1 MEGGGRKARAAALF
15 SLATGLSRV
24 VGLLREVLVAYV
36 FGVRGAINQFTIASQ
51 IPNVV
56 RSLVADAALGAAF
69 IPVFN
74 ELLEKGDEKRA
85 WRVASTVTTLA
96 FVGLASITALTML
109 FAEPLLGVFYDGPV
123 PHIAVQL
130 TWILMP
136 TVVLLGFAG
145 IVQAILNSFGEFFVP
160 AIAPVLWNLVIAGGL
175 LIALRVDDANEAL
188 LIYAWATLLGTV
200 VQVLFPLPWLRGRSG
215 RLRIA
220 FDWRDPAV
228 RRVFILMLP
237 VTLGLGLI
245 NVNALVD
252 TVFAS
257 ILDAEEA
264 PRAIESAFRVY
275 MLPQGIF
282 AVAIAAVLFPA
293 LSRFSAAGDTDGFRH
308 TVGEGIRTIHYLLL
322 PAAVFSAVLARPI
335 VQVLFQRGAFDASQ
349 RDLVAQCLAAF
360 SLGLAANGALLLLNR
375 AFFSMQRPWLPTA
388 AAAGN
393 LLLNAVLD
401 WLLYQRAGVWGIP
414 LATSIAN
421 LVFFTVQWHVL
432 RRSLGSLEGRRTV
445 RALTLMLACCVPLAA
460 TAYGLWWV
468 VDRALGDGFAPQ
480 LLGVVLG
487 MAAGSAIYLWLTRRL
502 RMTEADLV
510 LGVVRRRLAR

>member
-1 MEGGGRKARAAALF
+1 MARAAALF
-15 SLATGLSRV
+15 SLATGLSRI

-36 FGVRGAINQFTIASQ
+36 FGVRGAINQFTVASQ
-51 IPNVV
+51 VPNVV

-74 ELLEKGDEKRA
+74 ELLERGEERRA
-85 WRVASTVTTLA
+85 WRVASTVATLS
-96 FVGLASITALTML
+96 FLGLASITGLTMV
-109 FAEPLLGVFYDGPV
+109 FAEPVLGVFYDGPV
-123 PHIAVQL
+123 PHLTVQL
-130 TWILMP
+130 MWILMP

-145 IVQAILNSFGEFFVP
+145 IVQAILNSLGEFFVP
-160 AIAPVLWNLVIAGGL
+160 AVAPVLWNVVIAGGL
-175 LIALRVDDANEAL
+175 VYAITIDSQNRAL
-188 LIYAWATLLGTV
+188 LVYAWATLAGTL
-200 VQVLFPLPWLRGRSG
+200 VQVLLPLPWLRGRQG

-220 FDWRDPAV
+220 FDWRDRAV
-228 RRVFILMLP
+228 RRVFVLMMP

-257 ILDAEEA
+257 FVDRNSA

-293 LSRFSAAGDTDGFRH
+293 LSRFSAAGDTAGFRR

-322 PAAVFSAVLARPI
+322 PAAALSAVLAAPI
-335 VQVLFQRGAFDASQ
+335 VQVLFQRGAFDAGQ
-349 RDLVAQCLAAF
+349 RGLVADCLAAF

-375 AFFSMQRPWLPTA
+375 SFFSLQRPWLPTA

-401 WLLYQRAGVWGIP
+401 WLLYKPLGVWGIP

-421 LVFFTVQWHVL
+421 LVFLVALWVVL
-432 RRSLGSLEGRRTV
+432 RRSIGLLEGRRTLGSV
-445 RALTLMLACCVPLAA
+445 ATMAGCCVPLAA
-460 TAYGLWWV
+460 TSYGLWWCA
-468 VDRALGDGFAPQ
+468 DRAFGGSFAAQ
-480 LLGVVLG
+480 LVGVVAG
-487 MAAGSAIYLWLTRRL
+487 MAGGVAVYTWLTRRL
-502 RMTEADLV
+502 RIPEAELV
-510 LGVVRRRLAR
+510 AGLLRRRLGR

>member
-1 MEGGGRKARAAALF
+1 
-15 SLATGLSRV
+15 
-24 VGLLREVLVAYV
+24 
-36 FGVRGAINQFTIASQ
+36 
-51 IPNVV
+51 
-56 RSLVADAALGAAF
+56 
-69 IPVFN
+69 
-74 ELLEKGDEKRA
+74 
-85 WRVASTVTTLA
+85 
-96 FVGLASITALTML
+96 
-109 FAEPLLGVFYDGPV
+109 
-123 PHIAVQL
+123 
-130 TWILMP
+130 MP

-175 LIALRVDDANEAL
+175 LIALTVDDANEAL
-188 LIYAWATLLGTV
+188 LVYAWATLLGTI

-257 ILDAEEA
+257 FLDAEEA

-293 LSRFSAAGDTDGFRH
+293 LSRFSAAGDTDGFRR

-322 PAAVFSAVLARPI
+322 PAAVISAVLAEPI

-375 AFFSMQRPWLPTA
+375 AFFSLQRPWLPTA

-393 LLLNAVLD
+393 LVLNGVLD
-401 WLLYQRAGVWGIP
+401 WLLYKPR
-414 LATSIAN
+414 
-421 LVFFTVQWHVL
+421 
-432 RRSLGSLEGRRTV
+432 GRVGHPARD
-445 RALTLMLACCVPLAA
+445 
-460 TAYGLWWV
+460 
-468 VDRALGDGFAPQ
+468 VDREPRLLHGAVARAAALA
-480 LLGVVLG
+480 
-487 MAAGSAIYLWLTRRL
+487 
-502 RMTEADLV
+502 
-510 LGVVRRRLAR
+510 RLARGPPDGAGRDA

>member
-1 MEGGGRKARAAALF
+1 MARAAALF

-74 ELLEKGDEKRA
+74 ELLEHRDERRA
-85 WRVASTVTTLA
+85 WRVASTVATLS
-96 FVGLASITALTML
+96 FLGLSAITAFTML
-109 FAEPLLGVFYDGPV
+109 FAEPLLGIFYEGAV
-123 PHIAVQL
+123 PDITVQL

-136 TVVLLGFAG
+136 TVVLLGFSG
-145 IVQAILNSFGEFFVP
+145 IVQAVLNSFGEFFVP
-160 AIAPVLWNLVIAGGL
+160 AIAPVLWNVVIAVGL
-175 LIALRVDDANEAL
+175 VYAITLDDPNDQL
-188 LIYAWATLLGTV
+188 LVYAWATLLGTV
-200 VQVLFPLPWLRGRSG
+200 VQVLLPLPWLRGRGG
-215 RLRIA
+215 RLTIA
-220 FDWRDPAV
+220 FDWRDAAV
-228 RRVFILMLP
+228 RRVFVLMLP

-252 TVFAS
+252 TIFAS
-257 ILDAEEA
+257 FVDPDFA

-293 LSRFSAAGDTDGFRH
+293 LSRYSAAGDSAGFRR
-308 TVGEGIRTIHYLLL
+308 TVGEGLRTIHYLLL
-322 PAAVFSAVLARPI
+322 PAAAISAVLAQPI

-349 RDLVAQCLAAF
+349 RDLVADCLIAF

-375 AFFSMQRPWLPTA
+375 AFFSLQRPWLPTA
-388 AAAGN
+388 AAGGN
-393 LLLNAVLD
+393 LVLNGVLD
-401 WLLYQRAGVWGIP
+401 WLLYHPFGVWGIP

-421 LVFFTVQWHVL
+421 VVFLIVQWTVL
-432 RRSLGSLEGRRTV
+432 RRSIGPLEGGRTLRSV
-445 RALTLMLACCVPLAA
+445 LAMLACCVPLGA
-460 TAYGLWWV
+460 TAYGVWWAF
-468 VDRALGDGFAPQ
+468 DRAFGDGFAAQ
-480 LLGVVLG
+480 LAGLLAG
-487 MAAGSAIYLWLTRRL
+487 MAAGSAIYLWLTRRARL
-502 RMTEADLV
+502 REAELV
-510 LGVVRRRLAR
+510 LDLVRRRLRR

>member
-1 MEGGGRKARAAALF
+1 MARAAALF
-15 SLATGLSRV
+15 SLATGLSRI

-74 ELLEKGDEKRA
+74 ELLERGEERRA
-85 WRVASTVTTLA
+85 WRVASTVATLS
-96 FVGLASITALTML
+96 FLGLSAITVLTMV
-109 FAEPLLGVFYDGPV
+109 FAEPILGVFYEGPV
-123 PHIAVQL
+123 PHLTVQL

-145 IVQAILNSFGEFFVP
+145 IVQAILNSLGEFFVP
-160 AIAPVLWNLVIAGGL
+160 AVAPVLWNVVIAFGL
-175 LIALRVDDANEAL
+175 LYALTLDDANEAL
-188 LIYAWATLLGTV
+188 LVYAWATLAGTV
-200 VQVLFPLPWLRGRSG
+200 VQVLVPLPWLRGRQG

-220 FDWRDPAV
+220 FDWRDSSV
-228 RRVFILMLP
+228 RRVFVLMLP

-257 ILDAEEA
+257 FVDADYA

-293 LSRFSAAGDTDGFRH
+293 LSRFSAAGDRDGFRR

-322 PAAVFSAVLARPI
+322 PSAAISAVLAGPI
-335 VQVLFQRGAFDASQ
+335 VQVLFERGAFDSSQ

-375 AFFSMQRPWLPTA
+375 AFFSLQRPWLPTA

-393 LLLNAVLD
+393 LVLNGLLD
-401 WLLYQRAGVWGIP
+401 WLLYRPFGVWGIP
-414 LATSIAN
+414 LATSISN
-421 LVFFTVQWHVL
+421 LVFLMVLWHVL
-432 RRSLGSLEGRRTV
+432 RRSIGTLEGSRTL
-445 RALTLMLACCVPLAA
+445 RAVLQMLGCCVPLAA

-468 VDRALGDGFAPQ
+468 VDRTLGESFGAQ
-480 LLGVVLG
+480 LTGLLLGSVAGVVAYG
-487 MAAGSAIYLWLTRRL
+487 WLTRR
-502 RMTEADLV
+502 MQIPEAAQVAGL
-510 LGVVRRRLAR
+510 LRRRLGR

>member
-1 MEGGGRKARAAALF
+1 MI
-15 SLATGLSRV
+15 

-36 FGVRGAINQFTIASQ
+36 FGVRGAINQFTVASQ

-96 FVGLASITALTML
+96 FLGLASITAITML
-109 FAEPLLGVFYDGPV
+109 FAEPLLGIFYDGPV
-123 PHIAVQL
+123 PHLTVQL

-160 AIAPVLWNLVIAGGL
+160 AIAPVLWNLVIAAGL
-175 LIALRVDDANEAL
+175 VFAMTIDDADQAL
-188 LIYAWATLLGTV
+188 LVYAWATLLGTV
-200 VQVLFPLPWLRGRSG
+200 VQVLFPLPWLRGRAG

-220 FDWRDPAV
+220 FDWRDTAV
-228 RRVFILMLP
+228 RRVFVLMLP

-257 ILDAEEA
+257 FLDAGG
-264 PRAIESAFRVY
+264 RAARDRERVPH
-275 MLPQGIF
+275 LH
-282 AVAIAAVLFPA
+282 A
-293 LSRFSAAGDTDGFRH
+293 AAGHLRRRDRRGAVPGAVPVQRRRRH
-308 TVGEGIRTIHYLLL
+308 ATASGAR
-322 PAAVFSAVLARPI
+322 SARGSARSTTCCCRRRPSRPCSREPI
-335 VQVLFQRGAFDASQ
+335 VRVLFQRGAFDASQ

-375 AFFSMQRPWLPTA
+375 AFFSLQRPWLPTS

-393 LLLNAVLD
+393 LVLNGVLD
-401 WLLYQRAGVWGIP
+401 WLLYKPAGVWGIP

-421 LVFFTVQWHVL
+421 LVFLVVL
-432 RRSLGSLEGRRTV
+432 VARAARARWARSRATGRCGPSAMHARLLRAARGDGLRASGGSI
-445 RALTLMLACCVPLAA
+445 
-460 TAYGLWWV
+460 
-468 VDRALGDGFAPQ
+468 DDALGDAFVRAGV
-480 LLGVVLG
+480 GVVVG
-487 MAAGSAIYLWLTRRL
+487 IAAGSRRS
-502 RMTEADLV
+502 TC
-510 LGVVRRRLAR
+510 G

>member
-1 MEGGGRKARAAALF
+1 MARAAALF
-15 SLATGLSRV
+15 SLATGLSRI

-74 ELLEKGDEKRA
+74 ELLERGEERRA
-85 WRVASTVTTLA
+85 WRVASTVATLS
-96 FVGLASITALTML
+96 FLGLSAITALTML
-109 FAEPLLGVFYDGPV
+109 FAEDILGIFYAGPV
-123 PHIAVQL
+123 PHLTVQL

-145 IVQAILNSFGEFFVP
+145 IVQAILNSLGEFFVP
-160 AIAPVLWNLVIAGGL
+160 AIAPVLWNVVIAFGL
-175 LIALRVDDANEAL
+175 LYAMTIEDANDAL
-188 LIYAWATLLGTV
+188 LVYAWATLVGTV
-200 VQVLFPLPWLRGRSG
+200 VQVLFPLPWLRGRQG
-215 RLRIA
+215 HLRIA
-220 FDWRDPAV
+220 FDWRDSAV
-228 RRVFILMLP
+228 RRVFVLMMP

-245 NVNALVD
+245 NVNALID

-257 ILDAEEA
+257 FLDADYA

-293 LSRFSAAGDTDGFRH
+293 LSRFSAAGDYAGFRR
-308 TVGEGIRTIHYLLL
+308 TVGEGVRTIHDLLL
-322 PAAVFSAVLARPI
+322 PSAAISAVLAGPI

-349 RDLVAQCLAAF
+349 RVLVAQCLAAF

-375 AFFSMQRPWLPTA
+375 AFFSLQRPWLPTA

-393 LLLNAVLD
+393 LVLNGVLD
-401 WLLYQRAGVWGIP
+401 WLLYKPLGVWGIP
-414 LATSIAN
+414 LATSISN
-421 LVFFTVQWHVL
+421 LVFLVVLWHVL
-432 RRSLGSLEGRRTV
+432 RRSIGTLEGSRTL
-445 RALTLMLACCVPLAA
+445 RAVLQMLGCCVPLAA

-468 VDRALGDGFAPQ
+468 VDRTLGESFWAQLIGL
-480 LLGVVLG
+480 LLGS
-487 MAAGSAIYLWLTRRL
+487 AAGVVVYAWLTRRL
-502 RMTEADLV
+502 QIPEATQVAGL
-510 LGVVRRRLAR
+510 LRRRLGR

>member
-1 MEGGGRKARAAALF
+1 MARAAALF
-15 SLATGLSRV
+15 SLATGLSRI

-36 FGVRGAINQFTIASQ
+36 FGVRGAINQFTVASQ
-51 IPNVV
+51 VPNVV

-74 ELLEKGDEKRA
+74 ELLERGEERRA
-85 WRVASTVTTLA
+85 WRVASTVATLS
-96 FVGLASITALTML
+96 FLGLASITAITMV
-109 FAEPLLGVFYDGPV
+109 FAEPLLGIFYDGPV
-123 PHIAVQL
+123 PHLTVQL
-130 TWILMP
+130 MWVLMP

-145 IVQAILNSFGEFFVP
+145 IVQAILNSLGEFFVP
-160 AIAPVLWNLVIAGGL
+160 AIAPVLWNVVIALGL
-175 LIALRVDDANEAL
+175 VYASTLDDENQAL
-188 LIYAWATLLGTV
+188 LVYAWATLAGTV
-200 VQVLFPLPWLRGRSG
+200 VQVLLPLPWLRGRQG
-215 RLRIA
+215 KLRIA
-220 FDWRDPAV
+220 FGWRDSAV
-228 RRVFILMLP
+228 RRVFVLMMP

-257 ILDAEEA
+257 FVDPESA

-293 LSRFSAAGDTDGFRH
+293 LSRFSAAGDRDGFRR

-322 PAAVFSAVLARPI
+322 PSAALSAVLAEPI

-349 RDLVAQCLAAF
+349 RVLVAQCLAAF

-375 AFFSMQRPWLPTA
+375 SFFSLQRPWLPTA

-393 LLLNAVLD
+393 LVLNGLLD
-401 WLLYQRAGVWGIP
+401 WLLYKPLGVWGIP

-421 LVFFTVQWHVL
+421 LVFLVALWLVL
-432 RRSLGSLEGRRTV
+432 RRSLGTLEGRRTV
-445 RALTLMLACCVPLAA
+445 RAVGAMVACCVPLAA
-460 TAYGLWWV
+460 TAYGAWWV
-468 VDRALGDGFAPQ
+468 IDRVLGQSFGAQ
-480 LLGVVLG
+480 LLGVLVG
-487 MAAGSAIYLWLTRRL
+487 CAAGLVVYGWLTRRAQIA
-502 RMTEADLV
+502 EAALV
-510 LGVVRRRLAR
+510 AGLLRRRLRRDPAAD

>member
-1 MEGGGRKARAAALF
+1 MARAAALF
-15 SLATGLSRV
+15 SLATGLSRI
-24 VGLLREVLVAYV
+24 VGLLREILVAYV
-36 FGVRGAINQFTIASQ
+36 FGVRGAINQFTVASQ
-51 IPNVV
+51 VPNVV

-74 ELLEKGDEKRA
+74 ELLERGEEKRA
-85 WRVASTVTTLA
+85 WRVASTVATLS
-96 FVGLASITALTML
+96 FLGLASITALTMV
-109 FAEPLLGVFYDGPV
+109 FAEPVLGVFYDGPV
-123 PHIAVQL
+123 PHLTVQL
-130 TWILMP
+130 TWVLMP

-145 IVQAILNSFGEFFVP
+145 IVQAILNSLGEFFVP
-160 AIAPVLWNLVIAGGL
+160 AVAPVLWNVVIAVGL
-175 LIALRVDDANEAL
+175 VYAMTIDDEGQAL
-188 LIYAWATLLGTV
+188 LVYAWATLAGTL
-200 VQVLFPLPWLRGRSG
+200 VQVLVPLPWLRGRQG

-220 FDWRDPAV
+220 FGWRDSAV
-228 RRVFILMLP
+228 RRVFILMMP

-245 NVNALVD
+245 NVNALID

-257 ILDAEEA
+257 FVDRDSA

-293 LSRFSAAGDTDGFRH
+293 LSRFSAAGDRDGFRR

-322 PAAVFSAVLARPI
+322 PSAAISAVLAGPI

-375 AFFSMQRPWLPTA
+375 SFFSLQRPWLPTA

-393 LLLNAVLD
+393 LALNALLD
-401 WLLYQRAGVWGIP
+401 WILYRPFGVWGIP

-421 LVFFTVQWHVL
+421 LLFLVALWLVL
-432 RRSLGSLEGRRTV
+432 RRSIGTLEGRRTLQAV
-445 RALTLMLACCVPLAA
+445 LTMLACCVPLAV
-460 TAYGLWWV
+460 TAYGLWWA
-468 VDRALGDGFAPQ
+468 VDHTLGPSFGAQ
-480 LLGVVLG
+480 LTGVVLG
-487 MAAGSAIYLWLTRRL
+487 SAAGVAVYGWLTRRL
-502 RMTEADLV
+502 QIPEAAQVAGL
-510 LGVVRRRLAR
+510 LRRRLGR